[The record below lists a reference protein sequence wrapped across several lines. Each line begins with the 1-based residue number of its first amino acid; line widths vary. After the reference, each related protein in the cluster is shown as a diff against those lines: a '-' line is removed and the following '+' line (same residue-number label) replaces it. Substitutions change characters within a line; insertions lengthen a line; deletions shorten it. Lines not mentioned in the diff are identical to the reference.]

1 MQILTVLFTL
11 SAAVPALGAAPKGL
25 KIQWVGHSFHMFLPS
40 PVAKL
45 AKEAGIKGHID
56 VGKDMIG
63 GSSPCEHWNR
73 AYPEAKQVGGF
84 VEGGMGKTPGGKDL
98 RRTIDAGI
106 PDVVTLATQQ
116 TMPEPC
122 IGKFAMKFV
131 CVLDLSHHF
140 LNQLLIYIF
149 NSSRRK
155 SSQERGSWSKKP
167 GCRPGRWAPPIIRRP
182 AAVP

>member
-1 MQILTVLFTL
+1 MQILTVLFAL
-11 SAAVPALGAAPKGL
+11 SAAIPALGAAPKGL

-45 AKEAGIKGHID
+45 AKEAGITGHTD
-56 VGKDMIG
+56 VGKDMLG

-84 VEGGMGKTPGGKDL
+84 VGGGMGKSAGGQDL

-131 CVLDLSHHF
+131 RILDWSRHFSQVLT
-140 LNQLLIYIF
+140 YIF
-149 NSSRRK
+149 NSSRLR
-155 SSQERGSWSKKP
+155 SSQERGSWSKKR
-167 GCRPGRWAPPIIRRP
+167 GCRFGRWAPPIIRRP
-182 AAVP
+182 VAAQ

>member
-1 MQILTVLFTL
+1 MQGLIVLFAL
-11 SAAVPALGAAPKGL
+11 SAAASAQKAPPKGL
-25 KIQWVGHSFHMFLPS
+25 KIQWVGHSFHMFLPG

-45 AKEAGIKGHID
+45 AKEAGIAGHTD

-84 VEGGMGKTPGGKDL
+84 VGGMSGKSPGGQDL
-98 RRTIDAGI
+98 RKTLDAGI

-122 IGKFAMKFV
+122 IEKFAMKFV
-131 CVLDLSHHF
+131 STVD
-140 LNQLLIYIF
+140 
-149 NSSRRK
+149 
-155 SSQERGSWSKKP
+155 
-167 GCRPGRWAPPIIRRP
+167 
-182 AAVP
+182 

>member
-1 MQILTVLFTL
+1 MQILTILFVL
-11 SAAVPALGAAPKGL
+11 SAASPALGEVPKGL

-45 AKEAGIKGHID
+45 AKEAGIQGHMD

-84 VEGGMGKTPGGKDL
+84 SGGGMGNSPGGQDL
-98 RRTIDAGI
+98 RKTLDAGT

-116 TMPEPC
+116 AMPEPC
-122 IGKFAMKFV
+122 IDKFGMKFV
-131 CVLDLSHHF
+131 RAISLSCRF
-140 LNQLLIYIF
+140 
-149 NSSRRK
+149 
-155 SSQERGSWSKKP
+155 SKTLT
-167 GCRPGRWAPPIIRRP
+167 CTST
-182 AAVP
+182 V

>member
-1 MQILTVLFTL
+1 MQTLTVLFTL
-11 SAAVPALGAAPKGL
+11 FAAISALDAAPKGL

-45 AKEAGIKGHID
+45 AREAGIKGHTD

-73 AYPEAKQVGGF
+73 AYPEAKQAGGF
-84 VEGGMGKTPGGKDL
+84 VGGGGGKSSGGKDL
-98 RRTIDAGI
+98 RSNLDAGI

-116 TMPEPC
+116 AMPEPC

-131 CVLDLSHHF
+131 HALDWSRHFIQVL
-140 LNQLLIYIF
+140 ICIF
-149 NSSRRK
+149 NSSRRRN
-155 SSQERGSWSKKP
+155 SQERGSWSKKR
-167 GCRPGRWAPPIIRRP
+167 GCRFGRWVPPITRRQV
-182 AAVP
+182 AAQ

>member
-11 SAAVPALGAAPKGL
+11 SAAIPALAAAPKGL

-45 AKEAGIKGHID
+45 AKEAGIKGHTD

-73 AYPEAKQVGGF
+73 VYPEAKQVGGF
-84 VEGGMGKTPGGKDL
+84 VGGGMGKSPGGKDL
-98 RRTIDAGI
+98 RRTLDAGI

-116 TMPEPC
+116 SMPEPC

-131 CVLDLSHHF
+131 RVLDLSHRLTNH
-140 LNQLLIYIF
+140 
-149 NSSRRK
+149 
-155 SSQERGSWSKKP
+155 
-167 GCRPGRWAPPIIRRP
+167 
-182 AAVP
+182 